1 MKDGSMSKKYWVGL
15 WLLAAVL
22 LFTYN
27 GSLLITDSVESNY
40 ALTAKEMVLSGD
52 WLSPQIYGNY
62 WYDKPIMFYWLTAIA
77 YKIFGFTEFASR
89 FFPAVFG
96 IFGVALAAFGGKKLY
111 SERAGFFSAVILAT
125 SLEFF
130 LISKSI
136 ITDSVLFLF
145 FNAALL
151 FFYLGYRE
159 QKGKYYYGTYLFCAL
174 ATLTKGPIGFLLP
187 GLIIFLFLLSQNSWR
202 ELKNMKLFSG
212 TLLFL
217 LIAVPWYLSM
227 YLFHGSDFI
236 NVFFGTHNFLRATV
250 SEHPKD
256 NVIYFYTLV
265 LLLGFFPWV
274 GFLPQTIRHFCS
286 RAGKWAKP
294 GSQEMFLLIWAVTV
308 FVFFQSMAT
317 KYLTYTYPMLFPLAL
332 LVGGYFDDKNKQAS
346 LGNVL
351 LYNFAFYLLLVGAA
365 FWVDRTKQFDVHSE
379 WQLLLIAVVGMVC
392 CVYYYVTGNKK
403 AVLTGIAATA
413 FLFNLGLTRDVCV
426 PLTDMRSAKS
436 LALELQQ
443 DYQNKTLVVS
453 YGDYPT
459 SAVFYS
465 GKKILKL
472 IPSEK
477 VESFKPEAFSWTSK
491 NIMPYTTME
500 ELRNNEEAVIIVE
513 KKQYNNLK
521 RDSGGKMRLVAE
533 ANGRYILHM

>member
-1 MKDGSMSKKYWVGL
+1 MSKKYWVGL

-111 SERAGFFSAVILAT
+111 SERAGFFSAAILAT

-217 LIAVPWYLSM
+217 LIAVPWYLAM
-227 YLFHGSDFI
+227 YFFHGSDFL

-274 GFLPQTIRHFCS
+274 GFFPQTVRHFCS

-294 GSQEMFLLIWAVTV
+294 RSQEMFLLIWAVTV

-351 LYNFAFYLLLVGAA
+351 LYNFAFYLLLVGVA

-379 WQLLLIAVVGMVC
+379 WQLLLIAVVGIVC
-392 CVYYYVTGNKK
+392 CVYYYFLGNKK
-403 AVLTGIAATA
+403 AVLTGIAVTA
-413 FLFNLGLTRDVCV
+413 FFFNLGLGRDVCV
-426 PLTDMRSAKS
+426 PLTDMRSAKR
-436 LALELQQ
+436 LALELQK
-443 DYQNKTLVVS
+443 DYQDQTVFVS

-465 GKKILKL
+465 GKRILKL
-472 IPSEK
+472 LPKEK

-500 ELRNNEEAVIIVE
+500 DIYKDETTVIVVE
-513 KKQYNNLK
+513 KKQYNSFK
-521 RDSGGKMRLVAE
+521 KDSNAKLTLAAE
-533 ANGRYILHM
+533 DNGRYILHL

>member
-1 MKDGSMSKKYWVGL
+1 MSKKYWFGL
-15 WLLAAVL
+15 WLVAAVL

-111 SERAGFFSAVILAT
+111 SERAGFFSAAILAT

-136 ITDSVLFLF
+136 VTDSVLFLF

-159 QKGKYYYGTYLFCAL
+159 QRGRYYYGTYLFCAL

-202 ELKNMKLFSG
+202 EVKNMKLFSG

-217 LIAVPWYLSM
+217 LTAVPWYLAM
-227 YLFHGSDFI
+227 YLFHGSEFV

-250 SEHPKD
+250 SEHPRD

-294 GSQEMFLLIWAVTV
+294 RSQEMFLLIWAVTV

-332 LVGGYFDDKNKQAS
+332 LVGSYFDDKNKQVS

-351 LYNFAFYLLLVGAA
+351 HYNFAFYLLLVGAA

-379 WQLLLIAVVGMVC
+379 WQLLLVGVAGMVC
-392 CVYYYVTGNKK
+392 CVYYYILGNKK

-413 FLFNLGLTRDVCV
+413 FLFNLGLARDVCV

-436 LALELQQ
+436 LALELEK
-443 DYQNKTLVVS
+443 DYQENGVVVS

-472 IPSEK
+472 LPKEK

-500 ELRNNEEAVIIVE
+500 DIYKDETIVIVVE
-513 KKQYNNLK
+513 KKQYNSFK
-521 RDSGGKMRLVAE
+521 KDSTAKLTLAAE
-533 ANGRYILHM
+533 ANGRYILHL